1 MIARRIILT
10 IWLSLTLATT
20 VAGKDIFDKIKASL
34 AEADCCHLEFVS
46 VIESDVFDQ
55 VDSIYGVALIAS
67 DGRYDLLLGEDRY
80 SFDLH
85 RTYSFSSENNQ
96 VVIEKPVQ
104 GSHPDEQVTFVTS
117 LDRYYTT
124 EVLKPD
130 SLYRLVI
137 RPNIEAEIPDS
148 LVVSIDADAEMIDRI
163 EYYDI
168 NEELNRFTILKQ
180 TIGIKCDEQR
190 FTPVFP
196 DSVEKLRLP

>member
-1 MIARRIILT
+1 MIARRTILT
-10 IWLSLTLATT
+10 ICLSLSLAT
-20 VAGKDIFDKIKASL
+20 VAAGSDVFDKIKASL
-34 AEADCCHLEFVS
+34 AEAECCHLEFLS

-67 DGRYDLLLGEDRY
+67 DGRYDLQVGSDRY

-85 RTYSFSSENNQ
+85 RTYSFSAENNQ
-96 VVIEKPVQ
+96 VAIEKPAP

-137 RPNIEAEIPDS
+137 RPNVKAEIPDS
-148 LVVSIDADAEMIDRI
+148 LIVSIDADAEMINQI

-180 TIGIKCDEQR
+180 SIGIKCDEQR
-190 FTPVFP
+190 FTPDFP
-196 DSVEKLRLP
+196 DSVEKLRLQ